1 VLNTDDLIKSSNIDA
16 AITNFSADFAQQ
28 AFRLEYNIA
37 TPPCMEKA
45 RDHMLMAIESYK
57 GAIDSVRGD
66 PRNALTRAIPY
77 HSNRLE
83 DAINAF
89 YDELN
94 SAGVNP
100 GQFGGSGSYHFGF

>member
-1 VLNTDDLIKSSNIDA
+1 
-16 AITNFSADFAQQ
+16 
-28 AFRLEYNIA
+28 
-37 TPPCMEKA
+37 
-45 RDHMLMAIESYK
+45 MAIESYK